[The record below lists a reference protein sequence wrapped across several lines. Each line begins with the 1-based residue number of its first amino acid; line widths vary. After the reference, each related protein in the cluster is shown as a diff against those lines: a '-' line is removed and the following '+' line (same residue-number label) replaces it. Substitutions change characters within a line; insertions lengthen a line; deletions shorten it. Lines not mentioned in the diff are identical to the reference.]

1 MKSFAGFAKALYRRP
16 NVPDHGQ
23 MISRNAGVSECR
35 DLDDSRLSSVTYIR
49 ENLSDLLLDTGNVE
63 LILDTIDETDVLAT
77 SLATRTPSPR
87 RSRRRSA
94 SMALAGAAA
103 IVGLGALTLGQSATQ
118 FAGGPPEESVARTE
132 SAPITP
138 LHPQGS
144 VPYPDLPSTPLHPS
158 DPDQI
163 HAAEQAGVV
172 VTAPLHM
179 DLDSSRAVTR

>member
-1 MKSFAGFAKALYRRP
+1 MRSFAGFAKALYRRQ
-16 NVPDHGQ
+16 NVTDYGQ

-35 DLDDSRLSSVTYIR
+35 DLDDFRLTSVTYIR

-77 SLATRTPSPR
+77 SLATRKPSTR
-87 RSRRRSA
+87 RSRRSTG
-94 SMALAGAAA
+94 MALAGAAA
-103 IVGLGALTLGQSATQ
+103 IVGLGALTLGQSAAQ
-118 FAGGPPEESVARTE
+118 FAGGAPEKSVARGE
-132 SAPITP
+132 SAPITQ

-144 VPYPDLPSTPLHPS
+144 VLYPDLPSTPLHPA